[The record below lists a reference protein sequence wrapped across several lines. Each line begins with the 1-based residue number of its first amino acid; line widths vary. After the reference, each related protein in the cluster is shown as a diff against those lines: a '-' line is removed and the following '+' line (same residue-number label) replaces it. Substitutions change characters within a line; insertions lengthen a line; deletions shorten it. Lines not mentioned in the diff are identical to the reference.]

1 MSKIFLATAL
11 TFALSGAAFA
21 QSMAPAQNTMMAPH
35 AMKSDLD
42 KHKKKALPA
51 NSMAPHGPTTPTTG
65 ANPMKGNLAKPQ

>member
-1 MSKIFLATAL
+1 MTKILLATAL

-21 QSMAPAQNTMMAPH
+21 QSMAPSNSMMAPH

-51 NSMAPHGPTTPTTG
+51 NSMAPHGYTTPTIG
-65 ANPMKGNLAKPQ
+65 AAPMKGNLAKPQ

>member
-1 MSKIFLATAL
+1 MSKIFLTTAL
-11 TFALSGAAFA
+11 TIALSGAAFA
-21 QSMAPAQNTMMAPH
+21 QSMAPSNTMMAPH

-65 ANPMKGNLAKPQ
+65 AAPMKGNLAKPQ